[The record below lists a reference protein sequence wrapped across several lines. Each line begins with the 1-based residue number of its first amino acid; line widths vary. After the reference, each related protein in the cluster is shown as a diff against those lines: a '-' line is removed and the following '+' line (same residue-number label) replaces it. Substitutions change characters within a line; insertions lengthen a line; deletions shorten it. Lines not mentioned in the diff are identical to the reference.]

1 MLYVTH
7 DARFT
12 NWVTPYHQT
21 ARHPNYALRTRVN
34 STAQNDPVVSGL
46 TELDA
51 FWWRI
56 GVLREGISEFL
67 LPNNDF
73 LKPEFGLHR
82 KWVKAS
88 ILHSRTHTSDASRN
102 LGVSKNPGQTRPI
115 ARRDHAYS
123 ASGCC

>member
-1 MLYVTH
+1 MLGSRIGSLPTIKLLGILTMH
-7 DARFT
+7 
-12 NWVTPYHQT
+12 
-21 ARHPNYALRTRVN
+21 YALVLIRVN

-88 ILHSRTHTSDASRN
+88 I
-102 LGVSKNPGQTRPI
+102 
-115 ARRDHAYS
+115 
-123 ASGCC
+123 